1 MVSML
6 GKQGDFAARGVF
18 RKEQGTQREELTGG
32 VQQKIIPSEPSR
44 NKAGK
49 IKGNRKL
56 IESAET
62 GVQVHNRFQLII
74 VPHHSVQT
82 DNICRPR
89 HAI

>member
-1 MVSML
+1 ML

-49 IKGNRKL
+49 DQRATKADRI
-56 IESAET
+56 S
-62 GVQVHNRFQLII
+62 
-74 VPHHSVQT
+74 
-82 DNICRPR
+82 
-89 HAI
+89 